1 MSNLNKNRTKLTH
14 KQKLRE
20 NRLKKLEKQLK
31 SNISK
36 RKNIKLHNG

>member
-1 MSNLNKNRTKLTH
+1 MSDLKINNTKSQH
-14 KQKLRE
+14 KKKLRE

-36 RKNIKLHNG
+36 RKKILKI